1 MFTTVLYWPFPKTQ
15 LRYDCK
21 DQETFIS
28 YPLLCTK
35 LNFQVW
41 VGSNSIVSADF
52 LIAGRVLKEPPESQ
66 YWEDP
71 VVSSEAVRIH
81 LGKSQVAFRK

>member
-21 DQETFIS
+21 DQKTFIS

-35 LNFQVW
+35 FIW
-41 VGSNSIVSADF
+41 MGSNSIVSADF
-52 LIAGRVLKEPPESQ
+52 LIAGRVLKEPTESQ

-81 LGKSQVAFRK
+81 LGKSQVALRK